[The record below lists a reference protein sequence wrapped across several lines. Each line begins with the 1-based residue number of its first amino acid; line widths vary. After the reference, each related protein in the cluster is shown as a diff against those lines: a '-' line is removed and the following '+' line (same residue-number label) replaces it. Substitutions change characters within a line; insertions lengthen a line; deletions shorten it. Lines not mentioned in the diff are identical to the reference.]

1 MKRNPLWQEYV
12 EVFYNQGH
20 GLVTYLYLI
29 LILAPIELL
38 SLYLPSLDTQ
48 MWSGAAS
55 LFKVSA
61 VTALLLLI
69 YFALRVANQEF
80 APWRF
85 RPLRYWVREAGQTLS
100 SIARAQLTFL
110 TAHVALS
117 LLICLPILLWAAAIA
132 RTPLHN
138 AAWTIALL
146 FLYGISYGIWGL
158 FSLVLWERRGET
170 RQVFVRCFFFALL
183 IISALVYL
191 PINPAAFV
199 IAFIGSQDL
208 PPLNFLGQRWHG
220 ATVHLTFHTL
230 LALSGYFLY
239 RWALRRELAR

>member
-1 MKRNPLWQEYV
+1 MKHNPIWQEYV

-29 LILAPIELL
+29 LILAPVALL

-61 VTALLLLI
+61 VTTLLLLV
-69 YFALRVANQEF
+69 YFSLRVANQEF

-100 SIARAQLTFL
+100 TIARAQLTFL
-110 TAHVALS
+110 SAHIGLS
-117 LLICLPILLWAAAIA
+117 LAICLPILLWSAAIA
-132 RTPLHN
+132 RTPLSN
-138 AAWTIALL
+138 AAWTLVLL
-146 FLYGISYGIWGL
+146 FVYGFSYGVWGL
-158 FSLVLWERRGET
+158 VSLVLWERRGET
-170 RQVFVRCFFFALL
+170 RQVFVRCFFLALL

-191 PINPAAFV
+191 PVNPLAFV
-199 IAFIGSQDL
+199 IAFVGSQDL
-208 PPLNFLGQRWHG
+208 PPLNFLGQQWQST
-220 ATVHLTFHTL
+220 TVHLTFHAL
-230 LALSGYFLY
+230 LALSGYSSY
-239 RWALRRELAR
+239 RWALRRELAG